1 MYQVPPILEKTS
13 VIKNIRRYME
23 EEFSE
28 VLHTTLNPD
37 GPGCVRIHLIPPK
50 AEAGLLGPSVAVIN
64 GTDVV
69 PVNFFW
75 AILLAEL
82 IKQINVYDG
91 KEVGSRER
99 NEIVDRTADAVG
111 KLLRFGFVQLIGR
124 KKIVSDL
131 ETLYRTFTQIAY
143 RQEVTEDIRFLSIGE
158 YADYMKA
165 PHRMDLMVSAMTR
178 GGLWHCNQKCVH
190 CYAAGQALSDEEEL
204 STEQWKAILDRCRAV
219 GIPQITF
226 TGGEPTVREDLP
238 ELVAYAKWFVTRI
251 NTNGI
256 NLTKEYCRELKAAEV
271 DSIQVTYYSADPE
284 IHNALVGA
292 ARHEDT
298 TNGIRNALEAGLSLS
313 INTPLCKLNRDYVKT
328 LEFLHS
334 LGIVYVTC
342 SGLITTGNA
351 VTAESKELQLTSA
364 ELEEILREAVA
375 YCNENAMEIAFT
387 SPGWIDASVTDE
399 LGISSPTCGAC
410 LSNMAITPGGNV
422 VPCQSW
428 LSEEPLG
435 NMLEDPWE
443 DIWNSERCA
452 GCRNFS
458 AEMSGRCPLRR
469 YC

>member
-143 RQEVTEDIRFLSIGE
+143 RQEVTED
-158 YADYMKA
+158 
-165 PHRMDLMVSAMTR
+165 V
-178 GGLWHCNQKCVH
+178 
-190 CYAAGQALSDEEEL
+190 
-204 STEQWKAILDRCRAV
+204 
-219 GIPQITF
+219 
-226 TGGEPTVREDLP
+226 
-238 ELVAYAKWFVTRI
+238 
-251 NTNGI
+251 
-256 NLTKEYCRELKAAEV
+256 
-271 DSIQVTYYSADPE
+271 
-284 IHNALVGA
+284 
-292 ARHEDT
+292 
-298 TNGIRNALEAGLSLS
+298 
-313 INTPLCKLNRDYVKT
+313 
-328 LEFLHS
+328 
-334 LGIVYVTC
+334 
-342 SGLITTGNA
+342 
-351 VTAESKELQLTSA
+351 
-364 ELEEILREAVA
+364 
-375 YCNENAMEIAFT
+375 
-387 SPGWIDASVTDE
+387 
-399 LGISSPTCGAC
+399 
-410 LSNMAITPGGNV
+410 
-422 VPCQSW
+422 
-428 LSEEPLG
+428 
-435 NMLEDPWE
+435 
-443 DIWNSERCA
+443 
-452 GCRNFS
+452 
-458 AEMSGRCPLRR
+458 
-469 YC
+469 

>member
-1 MYQVPPILEKTS
+1 MRQVPPILQKTR
-13 VIKNIRRYME
+13 VMKNLRAYME

-50 AEAGLLGPSVAVIN
+50 AEDGVLSPSVALIN

-82 IKQINVYDG
+82 IRQINVYDG
-91 KEVGSRER
+91 QEVGEEER
-99 NEIVDRTADAVG
+99 AIIIEKTADAVG
-111 KLLRFGFVQLIGR
+111 KLVRFGFMPIVGR
-124 KKIVSDL
+124 KKIVSDI

-143 RQEVTEDIRFLSIGE
+143 GQEVTEDVRPLSIGE
-158 YADYMKA
+158 YADCMKA

-178 GGLWHCNQKCVH
+178 AGQWHCNQKCIH
-190 CYAAGQALSDEEEL
+190 CYAAGQTLSDEEEL

-226 TGGEPTVREDLP
+226 TGGEPTMREDLP
-238 ELVAYAKWFVTRI
+238 ELVEHAKWFVTRI

-256 NLTKEYCRELKAAEV
+256 RLTKEYCSKLRAAEV
-271 DSIQVTYYSADPE
+271 DSIQVTYYSSDPE

-298 TNGIRNALEAGLSLS
+298 TNGIRTALEAGLSLS
-313 INTPLCKLNRDYVKT
+313 INTPLCTLNRDYVQT
-328 LEFLHS
+328 LSFLHS

-351 VTAESKELQLTSA
+351 VTAESQSLQLSSA
-364 ELEEILREAVA
+364 ELEEILRDAVR
-375 YCNENAMEIAFT
+375 YCNESGMELAFT
-387 SPGWIDASVTDE
+387 SPGWIDASVMDE
-399 LGISSPTCGAC
+399 LGISTPTCGAC

-428 LSEEPLG
+428 LSDEPLG
-435 NMLEDPWE
+435 SMLSDDWSE
-443 DIWNSERCA
+443 IWNSERCT

-458 AEMSGRCPLRR
+458 AGMSGRCPLRR